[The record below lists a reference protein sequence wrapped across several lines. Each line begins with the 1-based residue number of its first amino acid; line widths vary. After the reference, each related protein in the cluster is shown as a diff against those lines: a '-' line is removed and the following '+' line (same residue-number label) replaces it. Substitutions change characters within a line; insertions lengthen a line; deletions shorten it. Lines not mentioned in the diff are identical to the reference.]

1 MRKYNTDG
9 KSYDVSRGTEKR
21 FALSAE
27 VVLEFELGLK
37 IPCVFGYNPNNDF
50 IFYIGEKVEQIPDSD
65 KIKVTAPHFPAKLS
79 EELHETYIIDKN
91 NYVINNKTLEQIHP
105 VRGREENSRLEQFI
119 KTVTYSKMVDKVNE
133 VVDAAI
139 EDVKETISSLI
150 EQSLYCYDNP
160 KMQGGIVLLE
170 KIKIKVEES
179 LS

>member
-1 MRKYNTDG
+1 MSNIKYIFKPFNGKENKVYFTSDGLCNHIKHFDFLRKYNTDG

-37 IPCVFGYNPNNDF
+37 IPCVFGDNPNNPF
-50 IFYIGEKVEQIPDSD
+50 IFYIGESVEPIPDSD
-65 KIKVTAPHFPAKLS
+65 KIKVTVSHFPAKLS

-119 KTVTYSKMVDKVNE
+119 KTVTHSKTRLDR
-133 VVDAAI
+133 
-139 EDVKETISSLI
+139 VK
-150 EQSLYCYDNP
+150 
-160 KMQGGIVLLE
+160 
-170 KIKIKVEES
+170 
-179 LS
+179 